1 MFDKIYFKKNL
12 IILLF
17 SISIFF
23 SSVNF
28 SYIELRFSYLF
39 LIILIFFEESLI
51 KKLQQNKTK
60 LLIFFCIILHIHHYL
75 NNILNF
81 NKSPIYDFF
90 SLSVLFQILIIGISI
105 YLINYFKEI
114 LLSNIKKL
122 FDFFIYIF
130 LILIFLYN
138 LANKGIIFDTLYK
151 CDLGFFYNT
160 KFIFQENSHFGI
172 IAATVI
178 LNFIYN
184 IKYYMNNKIL
194 FILNSFFVFFAFGN
208 FSLTFYLASLFSII
222 LIFVSYKNLKKFRIT
237 LLVIFVILS
246 NFFMFNANF
255 IYKFSSKD
263 KENICVSKS
272 TEINKKYNLNKNLD
286 QYKGSVLKPKDKLQ
300 HFFRDDAINLST
312 AVYIY
317 SFYAAKKA
325 LLNNP
330 FGYGIH
336 NYKKFREK
344 TDKNNKIVE
353 GNYVGGTIIFDET
366 FMPYLPATLLEFNLN
381 SGSNNFSK
389 MIVEFGIFGILFIF
403 SLLIILF
410 SKSINNEIKFLLL
423 PLIFSQLFI
432 RGSGYFNFGFL
443 IVSIILLII
452 LFQNIF
458 NKNEK

>member
-60 LLIFFCIILHIHHYL
+60 LLIFFCIILLIHHYL

-151 CDLGFFYNT
+151 CDLGFF
-160 KFIFQENSHFGI
+160 
-172 IAATVI
+172 
-178 LNFIYN
+178 L
-184 IKYYMNNKIL
+184 
-194 FILNSFFVFFAFGN
+194 
-208 FSLTFYLASLFSII
+208 
-222 LIFVSYKNLKKFRIT
+222 
-237 LLVIFVILS
+237 
-246 NFFMFNANF
+246 
-255 IYKFSSKD
+255 
-263 KENICVSKS
+263 
-272 TEINKKYNLNKNLD
+272 
-286 QYKGSVLKPKDKLQ
+286 
-300 HFFRDDAINLST
+300 
-312 AVYIY
+312 
-317 SFYAAKKA
+317 
-325 LLNNP
+325 
-330 FGYGIH
+330 
-336 NYKKFREK
+336 
-344 TDKNNKIVE
+344 
-353 GNYVGGTIIFDET
+353 
-366 FMPYLPATLLEFNLN
+366 
-381 SGSNNFSK
+381 
-389 MIVEFGIFGILFIF
+389 
-403 SLLIILF
+403 
-410 SKSINNEIKFLLL
+410 
-423 PLIFSQLFI
+423 
-432 RGSGYFNFGFL
+432 
-443 IVSIILLII
+443 
-452 LFQNIF
+452 
-458 NKNEK
+458 